1 MTPSHPCP
9 NCSEQRSAWD
19 ASCDSCGY
27 PKHARAVSSECHRP
41 ATALQFHL
49 CTIFAA
55 VTIAAV
61 VFAILRAVGYEGLWF
76 AIEIGAAFVP
86 LAHLIRAFHKNPIA

>member
-1 MTPSHPCP
+1 M
-9 NCSEQRSAWD
+9 
-19 ASCDSCGY
+19 
-27 PKHARAVSSECHRP
+27 
-41 ATALQFHL
+41 

-76 AIEIGAAFVP
+76 SIEIGAAFVP